1 MSKLFLK
8 TILGVPFALVASLL
22 VAGGANA
29 NPSDSVTPQTK
40 LEVSKTSVKI
50 PQQVAQV
57 PPAQGNNVLDQINR
71 YNKEGNN
78 SLTIDQ
84 VTNVSELKDV
94 SPGDWAY
101 SALQSLVERYGCIAG
116 YPDGNFKGNRA
127 MTRYEFAAALNACL
141 QQIEKL
147 IAAQTSEF
155 VTKEDLK
162 NLDTLKNDF
171 APELE
176 KISGRVDG
184 LEGRISK
191 LEKSQFSTTT
201 KLVGEAIF
209 ALTDNFGKN
218 YNQNAVLGD
227 RVRLDFQ
234 SSFTG
239 SDKLHTRLAAGNLS
253 SFLSQYGRTTANP
266 AGTGAEGTQTFD
278 LTGSTNTSNGFALDW
293 LAYEFPWGKNAKVYV
308 AATGGLFADI
318 APTLN
323 PYFDDGDGGKGALS
337 VFAQNNPIYRLG
349 GGAGAGVTYNFGSGG
364 SFSPAS
370 LTLAYLADNANSPA
384 QGAGLFNGDY
394 AALAQL
400 TFNLSDSFQVAGTY
414 VNSYH
419 TTPSDLF
426 DAGGGRGITGTAL
439 ANNPTAGPI
448 QGNSY
453 GVQAAWKVSDKL
465 SISAFGGSTFARGMT
480 SNQDANIWYY
490 GGGLAFPDLGK
501 KGNLGGIF
509 VGVEPYTNGLR
520 TIGGSN
526 TLRADTPLHIEG
538 FYKYQLTDNV
548 SITPGIIW
556 ISTPNQDTT
565 NQDAVIGTLRTT
577 FSF

>member
-8 TILGVPFALVASLL
+8 TILGVPFALLASVL
-22 VAGGANA
+22 VSGGANA
-29 NPSDSVTPQTK
+29 NPSDSVKTQATN
-40 LEVSKTSVKI
+40 EVNTTSVKT

-57 PPAQGNNVLDQINR
+57 PPAQGNVLDQINR

-127 MTRYEFAAALNACL
+127 MTRYEFAAALNGCL

-171 APELE
+171 QPELA
-176 KISGRVDG
+176 KITERVDG
-184 LEGRISK
+184 LEGKISK

-201 KLVGEAIF
+201 KLVGEAVF
-209 ALTDNFGKN
+209 ALTDNFGDGYK
-218 YNQNAVLGD
+218 QNTVFGD

-239 SDKLHTRLAAGNLS
+239 KDKLHTRLATGNLAA
-253 SFLSQYGRTTANP
+253 FNLSGTALVGN
-266 AGTGAEGTQTFD
+266 GEGTQTFNS
-278 LTGSTNTSNGFALDW
+278 GANNVFQLDW
-293 LAYEFPWGKNAKVYV
+293 LAYEFPWGKNAQIYV

-323 PYFDDGDGGKGALS
+323 PYFDSGDGGTGALS

-349 GGAGAGVTYNFGSGG
+349 GGAGAGVTYNFGSKGILMP
-364 SFSPAS
+364 SS
-370 LTLAYLADNANSPA
+370 LTLAYLADNANNPA
-384 QGAGLFNGDY
+384 QSKGLFNGDY

-400 TFNLSDSFQVAGTY
+400 TFNLGDSFQFAGTY

-419 TTPSDLF
+419 TNALF
-426 DAGGGRGITGTAL
+426 DAGGGSGITGTSF
-439 ANNPTAGPI
+439 ANMNSGQNGTRV

-453 GVQAAWKVSDKL
+453 GVQAAWRVSDKL
-465 SISAFGGSTFARGMT
+465 SVSAFGGTTFARNLT
-480 SNQDANIWYY
+480 SNNDANIWYY

-509 VGVEPYTNGLR
+509 VGVEPYLAGQRNASSGT
-520 TIGGSN
+520 N
-526 TLRADTPLHIEG
+526 TLTSSKDTSLHIEG
-538 FYKYQLTDNV
+538 FYKYNLSDNV

-556 ISTPNQDTT
+556 INAPNQ
-565 NQDAVIGTLRTT
+565 NENNKDAVIGTLRTT